1 MASQI
6 ADTLAS
12 FFPGIAM
19 AMSKIATGDVKQG
32 QSVTV
37 VGKTL
42 LVSYIMTS
50 ECIYYPIR
58 LETGYN

>member
-32 QSVTV
+32 QNVTV
-37 VGKTL
+37 VGKMML
-42 LVSYIMTS
+42 MFYKLW
-50 ECIYYPIR
+50 
-58 LETGYN
+58 